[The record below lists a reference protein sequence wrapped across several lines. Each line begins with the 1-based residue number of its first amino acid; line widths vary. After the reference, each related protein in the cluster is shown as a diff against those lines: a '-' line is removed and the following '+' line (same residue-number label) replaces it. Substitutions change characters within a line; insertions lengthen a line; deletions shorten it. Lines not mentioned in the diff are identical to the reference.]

1 MRFWVYIPPHDALCP
16 SNVPPK
22 ISLKTANLLMR
33 EGQYIRVQ
41 SIKKSPQTQSYQGF
55 ASLQGV
61 VPVAGVE
68 PARGISPQDFE
79 SSTSANSITPAQRDI
94 LAYAVSLCKHGYA
107 VFLCHLFALCPRSP
121 ALRLNLEREDDI
133 LNGKSFIVLDSFAI
147 SKTQF
152 HKEKPP

>member
-68 PARGISPQDFE
+68 PARVISPTDFE
-79 SSTSANSITPAQRDI
+79 SASSTNSNTPARCSKYISFGRKIQVKI
-94 LAYAVSLCKHGYA
+94 LHSAHFESAAEKSK
-107 VFLCHLFALCPRSP
+107 PP
-121 ALRLNLEREDDI
+121 ALPE
-133 LNGKSFIVLDSFAI
+133 VLVHINI
-147 SKTQF
+147 SLSGIWPAYSQ
-152 HKEKPP
+152 HCYRAA